1 MNDKQLGDA
10 LVKLDA
16 ADLASVPAA
25 HKQTWEILQQD
36 HRRVRWW
43 TILTIL
49 AWLPAAGLS
58 LLVVVMLGFLCPL
71 DAKLYQL
78 THGERDVDGRPIRAV
93 RDTSGHEEHAEP
105 AAHDSGYAHRAHV
118 DIQELERTV
127 DLGFKKMTV
136 LTAMALLALSFAM
149 LASFA
154 LIFATRRATLRQI
167 NASLL
172 VIADQLKQRA

>member
-1 MNDKQLGDA
+1 MNDKQLGEA

-16 ADLASVPAA
+16 ADLAKVPAA

-36 HRRVRWW
+36 RRRVRWW

-71 DAKLYQL
+71 DAKLYQM
-78 THGERDVDGRPIRAV
+78 THGGRNVDGRAIPKV
-93 RDTSGHEEHAEP
+93 RNTSGHEAHGAP
-105 AAHDSGYAHRAHV
+105 AAHDGDHAAHAHV
-118 DIQELERTV
+118 DVQELERTV
-127 DLGFKKMTV
+127 DLGFKKMTL

-172 VIADQLKQRA
+172 VIAEQLKSPA